1 MATVATPD
9 SQIEREAIPQVYQ
22 PRTLRRLAGRLLSRP
37 AYFCGL
43 WRLLHAAV
51 PILRGRKLVVV
62 FTFHRVTN
70 DDPEI
75 QHLVT
80 YDRGTASAVF
90 DVQIGQIRKYFDVLS
105 LSQFIEITNGTAITQ
120 RHSCLLTFDDADSEF
135 VTGAFPVLARYD
147 CPAVVFAPTDY
158 VESHRRFWH
167 LRVSNAFHRA
177 RTSDWPRIRN
187 LTRNFAEP
195 RRHWLDDLSLDTNA
209 YRARACW
216 RFNIALDALT
226 EADIEPVLT
235 DLEAITGSDYTLGIE
250 CMTWAQL
257 RFLQGKGIAVESHG
271 ASHGK
276 LGRMTPEAVRRELV
290 ESKASLETN
299 LGKKIQAIC
308 YPAGSVTGEVA
319 AVAAEVGYEIGFTT
333 KRGLLQ
339 PPITGSD
346 RMLLTRFDM
355 RGANRY
361 EAAKFLGSLELR

>member
-1 MATVATPD
+1 MATVATQN

-22 PRTLRRLAGRLLSRP
+22 PHTLRRLAGRMLSRP

-43 WRLLHAAV
+43 WHLLHRTV
-51 PILRGRKLVVV
+51 PTLRGRKLVVV

-90 DVQIGQIRKYFDVLS
+90 DAQIGQIRNYFDVLT
-105 LSQFIEITNGTAITQ
+105 LSQFIEIISGKTAPQ
-120 RHSCLLTFDDADSEF
+120 SHSCLLTFDDADSEF
-135 VTGAFPVLARYD
+135 VTEAFPVLARYG

-177 RTSDWPRIRN
+177 AIADWPRIKE
-187 LTRNFAEP
+187 LTQNFPEP
-195 RRHWLDDLSLDTNA
+195 RRHWLDDLNLDTGSR
-209 YRARACW
+209 RAQACW
-216 RFNIALDALT
+216 RFNIALDALA
-226 EADIEPVLT
+226 EPDIEPVLAE
-235 DLEAITGSDYTLGIE
+235 LEAITGSDYTLGIE
-250 CMTWAQL
+250 CMTWEQL

-276 LGRMTPEAVRRELV
+276 LGRMTPEAVRRELE
-290 ESKASLETN
+290 ESKACLETN
-299 LGKKIQAIC
+299 LGKTIRAIC

-319 AVAAEVGYEIGFTT
+319 ALAAEVGYEIGFTT

-339 PPITGSD
+339 PPLTGSD
-346 RMLLTRFDM
+346 RLLLTRFDM

-361 EAAKFLGSLELR
+361 EAAKFLGSLALR